1 MTTLVKRGTARRL
14 GLRRPDP
21 LRAYGAPWIID
32 EIPPLRLSNRL
43 PRADGIVY
51 TGERWPG

>member
-1 MTTLVKRGTARRL
+1 VTTLVKRGTARRL